1 MADVDKDVLVGT
13 TMGEKEGI
21 REARANYAKWNI
33 SALSGNEK
41 ETDGD
46 QEDLPTQSG
55 AKRVSFVD
63 YSTAGDHMYH
73 GGRNFIGQIS
83 LASGILVREDRY
95 HLIGAIIHK
104 NP

>member
-1 MADVDKDVLVGT
+1 VDVDKDVLVGT

-63 YSTAGDHMYH
+63 NSTAGDHMQRYF
-73 GGRNFIGQIS
+73 GERRQIS
-83 LASGILVREDRY
+83 SYRG
-95 HLIGAIIHK
+95 
-104 NP
+104 NNT